1 MSNNSPSLLA
11 LLGLVAVAGYQN
23 REAIGRMLGHAT
35 SAAGDVPPAQG
46 GAAAVPAGPVGSV
59 GSDPSASLGTTLGT
73 GLRDLLNHF
82 QGTAAPAVNDSVQS
96 WVGPGQNQPI
106 AAPDLRAALG
116 PDVVATLAQR
126 AGISEDELLQRLTA
140 ALPQTVDQMTPD
152 GRAPTAGEPGRALP
166 PSIDALLRGA

>member
-1 MSNNSPSLLA
+1 MSTNSPSLLA

-46 GAAAVPAGPVGSV
+46 GAAAAPAGSA
-59 GSDPSASLGTTLGT
+59 GSDPQASLGTTLGT

-152 GRAPTAGEPGRALP
+152 GRVPAAGQPGRALP